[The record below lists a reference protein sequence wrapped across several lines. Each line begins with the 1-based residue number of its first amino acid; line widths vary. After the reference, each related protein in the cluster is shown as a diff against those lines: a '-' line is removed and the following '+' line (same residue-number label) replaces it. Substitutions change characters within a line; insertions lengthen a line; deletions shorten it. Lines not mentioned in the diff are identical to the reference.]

1 VLASTLTKLVLRY
14 ARTSPDAKGVN
25 ALRAEAML
33 IMTSVIRVGQ
43 SEFAA
48 APIDEDSQ
56 ERIMN
61 CIQTLSQVPDSSAVT
76 DIFLH
81 DTKAAFA
88 KMVAAEEVIWTFFGD
103 DSRAFMQPFRK
114 KP

>member
-1 VLASTLTKLVLRY
+1 MLRY
-14 ARTSPDAKGVN
+14 TQISPDAKGVN

-43 SEFAA
+43 SKFAA

-61 CIQTLSQVPDSSAVT
+61 CIQTLSQVTDTSAVT
-76 DIFLH
+76 NIFLH

-88 KMVAAEEVIWTFFGD
+88 NMVATEEVVGILFGD
-103 DSRAFMQPFRK
+103 NSRTFT
-114 KP
+114 